1 MARKKKRQISKAR
14 QAEPSEEVKEELI
27 ALEAIFGEH
36 FFADDDGRGFRL
48 VVFPHPGEAQA
59 NFVSAELSC
68 RCISISFPSGTCKHC
83 RCNCEIPNQIKPC
96 VSLVHGTQVPA
107 QVP

>member
-1 MARKKKRQISKAR
+1 MARKKKRQTSKAR
-14 QAEPSEEVKEELI
+14 QAEPSEEAQEELI

-68 RCISISFPSGTCKHC
+68 RCISNSFFSGVCKHS
-83 RCNCEIPNQIKPC
+83 RCNCEISNQSNHD
-96 VSLVHGTQVPA
+96 VFTGHGTQVPA

>member
-1 MARKKKRQISKAR
+1 MARKKKRQTSKAR
-14 QAEPSEEVKEELI
+14 QAEPSEEAKEELI

-36 FFADDDGRGFRL
+36 FSADDDGRGFRL
-48 VVFPHPGEAQA
+48 VVFPHPGDAQA

-68 RCISISFPSGTCKHC
+68 RYISNSFPCGTCDYC
-83 RCNCEIPNQIKPC
+83 RCKCEIPIQINQC
-96 VSLVHGTQVPA
+96 VFLGHGTQVPA